1 MGAVP
6 AAALLG
12 VLRVEELYVVTA
24 GAGALT
30 SLFGSANQ
38 GFLPALVRRE
48 QLVAANSRFEG
59 SRVLAQVLGP
69 GVSGALVQ
77 VLTAPF
83 ALLVDALSFLVS
95 GLCI

>member
-1 MGAVP
+1 
-6 AAALLG
+6 
-12 VLRVEELYVVTA
+12 
-24 GAGALT
+24 
-30 SLFGSANQ
+30 
-38 GFLPALVRRE
+38 
-48 QLVAANSRFEG
+48 LVAANSRFEG